1 MSKIE
6 QGRGI
11 WKGSFMQCITGGPP
25 VDSSNSMNEG
35 GSMRKADFLSI

>member
-11 WKGSFMQCITGGPP
+11 WKGW
-25 VDSSNSMNEG
+25 SNER
-35 GSMRKADFLSI
+35 GSHC